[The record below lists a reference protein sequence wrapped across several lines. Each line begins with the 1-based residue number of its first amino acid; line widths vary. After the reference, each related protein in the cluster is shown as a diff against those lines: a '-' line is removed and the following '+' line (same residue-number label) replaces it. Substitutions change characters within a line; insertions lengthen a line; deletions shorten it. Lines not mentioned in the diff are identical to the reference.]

1 MYRSMIFLSLLLPAF
16 ASAASPN
23 LSGKIRNAQI
33 GDDAEGRKYVRFEVE
48 VANTGD
54 AAAEGS
60 LRMKPFLVARDDER
74 KSVVLPNLNASVSIG
89 PGQSATLA
97 YRELLPTLVAHD
109 WWVGGVINPDWA
121 ILEDGPRYKYDNTPD
136 LVPVGQFAVSEGVYA
151 GPGRF
156 DFYGRVVDANATEWG
171 SVSHSLR
178 AIARG
183 PSGGLDFPSASL
195 RALFGV
201 IDFETRKVMLLDYNR
216 NSDPED
222 PEKAW
227 YAISWY
233 SEKDAENNEVSVD
246 YYWNNILY
254 GHVAPGSY
262 RFFTLLNSRDLIE
275 EPNFYDNMETL
286 PLQLSLID
294 FPGRSMVLA
303 ASTAN
308 TPTTRTVALR
318 GMYPG
323 TVNYTAKLVSET
335 AELSMDL
342 GAGSLTDEGSIVLNF
357 PGLAPG
363 EYSAELKIA
372 AEMNSGNVSME
383 NYRQEYT
390 IPVRYTVYDQAA
402 PALEVSDAEI
412 ELYSRQEHD
421 SDAKRLVL
429 RNTGTAPMDFI
440 LHSDKPWIRLSQRAG
455 RIEPGER
462 VRISVV
468 GTSVANLGAD
478 SDSYAEGNV
487 WVEANTVVDASTAP
501 IRIKLETRNQ

>member
-1 MYRSMIFLSLLLPAF
+1 MLRLLPLLLFPAL

-23 LSGKIRNAQI
+23 LTGKIRNAQI
-33 GDDAEGRKYVRFEVE
+33 GDDDEGRKYVRFDVE

-54 AAAEGS
+54 VAAEGN
-60 LRMKPFLVARDDER
+60 LRMKPFLVAREDER

-89 PGQSATLA
+89 PGESATLA
-97 YRELLPTLVAHD
+97 YRELLPTLASHD

-121 ILEDGPRYKYDNTPD
+121 IVEEGPRYKYDNTPD
-136 LVPVGQFAVSEGVYA
+136 LVPVGQFAVGDGVY
-151 GPGRF
+151 PDSGRF

-233 SEKDAENNEVSVD
+233 SEKDADNNETSVD
-246 YYWNNILY
+246 YYWNNIQF
-254 GHVAPGSY
+254 GHVAPGAY

-286 PLQLSLID
+286 PLQLSLIE

-303 ASTAN
+303 ASAAN
-308 TPTTRTVALR
+308 TATARTVALR

-323 TVNYTAKLVSET
+323 TVQYTAKLVSET
-335 AELSMDL
+335 AELSVDL
-342 GAGSLTDEGSIVLNF
+342 GAGSLTDEGSIALNL
-357 PGLAPG
+357 PALAAG
-363 EYSAELKIA
+363 DYSAELKIS
-372 AEMNSGNVSME
+372 AELNPGSGSTE

-402 PALEVSDAEI
+402 PVLEVSETEI
-412 ELYSRQEHD
+412 SLYSRQEHD
-421 SDAKRLVL
+421 SDSKRLVL

-440 LHSDKPWIRLSQRAG
+440 LHSDKPWIQLSQRAG
-455 RIEPGER
+455 RIEAGER
-462 VRISVV
+462 VRIDVV
-468 GTSVANLGAD
+468 ATSVANLGAD

-487 WVEANTVVDASTAP
+487 WVESNTVAGASLAP